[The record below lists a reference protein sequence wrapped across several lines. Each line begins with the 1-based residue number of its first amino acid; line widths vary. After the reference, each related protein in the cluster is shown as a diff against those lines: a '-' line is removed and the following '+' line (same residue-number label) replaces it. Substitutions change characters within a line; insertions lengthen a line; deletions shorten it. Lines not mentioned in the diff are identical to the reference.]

1 MTRRVTGRPRRFRRA
16 GRRNRSRACAPISS
30 VKTRGARR
38 RRKSSRPNAKSRSRR
53 RSSAI
58 WRRCRVRRRRC
69 STISTP
75 NSRQPMPASG
85 RSSAEVPMPEVT
97 LVEAVNLALAR
108 AMEEDANV
116 VVFGEDVGVNGGV
129 FRATVGLQQR
139 FGVDRVFDTPLSEA
153 LIAGLCV
160 GMAAQGL
167 RPVGEIQFMGFLYP
181 CLDQLVNHASRLRHR
196 TQGRLSCPMVLRV
209 PHGAGIRA
217 PEHHSES
224 TEAMLA
230 HIPGL
235 RVVMPSSPERAYGL
249 LLAAIRD
256 RDPVIFL
263 EPTRI
268 YRAVKGQVEDT
279 GEALP
284 LDVAFVLREGRDVT
298 LISWGAMVKESLAA
312 AEELAGH
319 GIDAEVIDLA
329 TLKPYDEETV
339 LASVSKTGRCV
350 IVHEAARTGGFGA
363 EIAALIAE
371 RALLSL
377 LAPPARVTGYDT
389 VIPLPR
395 LEQRYMPSIGRIVA
409 AARKA

>member
-1 MTRRVTGRPRRFRRA
+1 
-16 GRRNRSRACAPISS
+16 
-30 VKTRGARR
+30 
-38 RRKSSRPNAKSRSRR
+38 
-53 RSSAI
+53 
-58 WRRCRVRRRRC
+58 
-69 STISTP
+69 
-75 NSRQPMPASG
+75 
-85 RSSAEVPMPEVT
+85 MPEVT
-97 LVEAVNLALAR
+97 LVEAINLALAR

-116 VVFGEDVGVNGGV
+116 VVLGEDVGVNGGV

-139 FGVDRVFDTPLSEA
+139 FGAERVIDTPLAEL
-153 LIAGLCV
+153 LISGLCV

-181 CLDQLVNHASRLRHR
+181 CIDQLVNHASRLRNR
-196 TQGRLSCPMVLRV
+196 TQGRLSCPMVLRT
-209 PHGAGIRA
+209 PHGGGIRA

-249 LLAAIRD
+249 LLASV
-256 RDPVIFL
+256 RDPDPVVFL

-268 YRAVKGQVEDT
+268 YRAAKGQVEDS

-284 LDVAFVLREGRDVT
+284 LDVAFVLRQGRDVT
-298 LISWGAMVKESLAA
+298 LISWGAVVKETLAA
-312 AEELAGH
+312 ADELAAQS
-319 GIDAEVIDLA
+319 IDAEVIDLA

-339 LASVSKTGRCV
+339 LASVRKTGRCV

-371 RALLSL
+371 RGLTSL
-377 LAPPARVTGYDT
+377 LAPVARVTGYDT
-389 VIPLPR
+389 VMPLPR
-395 LEQRYMPSIGRIVA
+395 LEQHYLPSEARILD
-409 AARKA
+409 AARRVLAYQ